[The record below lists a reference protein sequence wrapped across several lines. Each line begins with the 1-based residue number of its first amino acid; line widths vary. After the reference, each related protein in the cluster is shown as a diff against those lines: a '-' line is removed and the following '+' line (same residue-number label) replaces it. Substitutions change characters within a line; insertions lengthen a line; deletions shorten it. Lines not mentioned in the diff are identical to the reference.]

1 MVCPLHRSSSR
12 AQRQL
17 LSASLRALSR
27 KKRRIWTLEGFISN
41 LDPSVGCWIG
51 ISTLEDVDG

>member
-1 MVCPLHRSSSR
+1 MVCPLHRSPSR

-17 LSASLRALSR
+17 LSASLSR
-27 KKRRIWTLEGFISN
+27 KKRRIWTLEGFIWN

-51 ISTLEDVDG
+51 ISILEDVDG